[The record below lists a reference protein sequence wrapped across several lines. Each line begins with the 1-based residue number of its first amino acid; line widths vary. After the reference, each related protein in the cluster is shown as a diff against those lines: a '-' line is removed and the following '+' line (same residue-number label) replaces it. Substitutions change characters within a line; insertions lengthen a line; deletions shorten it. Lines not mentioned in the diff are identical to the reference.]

1 MEIVIPYSQINNSQT
16 ITSILT
22 SHGSTVERWESEI
35 MYEWLR
41 QSFWSKFKERGLD
54 MSRHEVVKL
63 ENDPDKQVR
72 VLTIRPKTYI
82 I

>member
-1 MEIVIPYSQINNSQT
+1 MEIVIPYSHIDNSQT
-16 ITSILT
+16 ITGVMDRI
-22 SHGSTVERWESEI
+22 
-35 MYEWLR
+35 
-41 QSFWSKFKERGLD
+41 FKARGLD

-63 ENDPDKQVR
+63 ENDPDKKVR

>member
-1 MEIVIPYSQINNSQT
+1 MEIVIPYSKIDNSQT
-16 ITSILT
+16 ITGVMDRI
-22 SHGSTVERWESEI
+22 
-35 MYEWLR
+35 
-41 QSFWSKFKERGLD
+41 FKERGLD

-72 VLTIRPKTYI
+72 VLTIRPKIYI

>member
-1 MEIVIPYSQINNSQT
+1 MEIVIPFSKLDNSQT
-16 ITSILT
+16 ITGVMDRI
-22 SHGSTVERWESEI
+22 
-35 MYEWLR
+35 
-41 QSFWSKFKERGLD
+41 FKEKGLD

-63 ENDPDKQVR
+63 ENDYDKQVR

>member
-1 MEIVIPYSQINNSQT
+1 MEIVIPYSRINNSQT
-16 ITSILT
+16 ITP
-22 SHGSTVERWESEI
+22 I
-35 MYEWLR
+35 MDR
-41 QSFWSKFKERGLD
+41 IFKERGLD